1 MGLLT
6 LKNTGAGNGAH
17 EPGAQAPKKGIK
29 KPPERGENMT
39 KQERMKQERMK
50 RERAVMLIALRNP
63 ERRAQIMALLRDA
76 ERETREAAVRI
87 EHPAAR
93 AGAE

>member
-1 MGLLT
+1 M
-6 LKNTGAGNGAH
+6 KNTGAGNVAH

-29 KPPERGENMT
+29 KPPEREENMT
-39 KQERMKQERMK
+39 KPERMK

-63 ERRAQIMALLRDA
+63 ARRAQIMALLRDA
-76 ERETREAAVRI
+76 ERETREAAARI
-87 EHPAAR
+87 EHPAPR

>member
-1 MGLLT
+1 M
-6 LKNTGAGNGAH
+6 KNTGAGNVAH

-39 KQERMKQERMK
+39 KLEMMK

-76 ERETREAAVRI
+76 ERETREAATRR

>member
-1 MGLLT
+1 M
-6 LKNTGAGNGAH
+6 AH

-29 KPPERGENMT
+29 KPPERGEIMT
-39 KQERMKQERMK
+39 KRDRMM

-63 ERRAQIMALLRDA
+63 ERRAQIMAMLRDA
-76 ERETREAAVRI
+76 ERETREAAARI
-87 EHPAAR
+87 EHPEAR

>member
-1 MGLLT
+1 M
-6 LKNTGAGNGAH
+6 AH
-17 EPGAQAPKKGIK
+17 EPGAQPPKKGIK

-39 KQERMKQERMK
+39 KQEMMK

-76 ERETREAAVRI
+76 ERETREAAARI

>member
-1 MGLLT
+1 
-6 LKNTGAGNGAH
+6 
-17 EPGAQAPKKGIK
+17 
-29 KPPERGENMT
+29 MT
-39 KQERMKQERMK
+39 KLEMMK

-76 ERETREAAVRI
+76 ERETREAATRR
-87 EHPAAR
+87 EHPAAG

>member
-1 MGLLT
+1 M
-6 LKNTGAGNGAH
+6 KNTGAGNVAH

-39 KQERMKQERMK
+39 KLEMMK

-63 ERRAQIMALLRDA
+63 ERRAQIMALLKDA
-76 ERETREAAVRI
+76 ERETREAAARI
-87 EHPAAR
+87 EHPAPG
-93 AGAE
+93 AGTE

>member
-1 MGLLT
+1 M
-6 LKNTGAGNGAH
+6 KNTGAGNVAH

-39 KQERMKQERMK
+39 KQEMMK
-50 RERAVMLIALRNP
+50 RERAVMLITLRNP
-63 ERRAQIMALLRDA
+63 ERRTQIMALLRDA
-76 ERETREAAVRI
+76 ERETREAAARI
-87 EHPAAR
+87 EHPAPR

>member
-1 MGLLT
+1 M
-6 LKNTGAGNGAH
+6 AH

-29 KPPERGENMT
+29 KPQERGENMT
-39 KQERMKQERMK
+39 KLEMMK

-76 ERETREAAVRI
+76 ERETREAAARI

>member
-1 MGLLT
+1 M
-6 LKNTGAGNGAH
+6 AH

-29 KPPERGENMT
+29 KPLERGENMT
-39 KQERMKQERMK
+39 KLEMMK

-76 ERETREAAVRI
+76 ERETREAATRR
-87 EHPAAR
+87 EHPAAG

>member
-1 MGLLT
+1 
-6 LKNTGAGNGAH
+6 
-17 EPGAQAPKKGIK
+17 
-29 KPPERGENMT
+29 MT
-39 KQERMKQERMK
+39 KQEMMK
-50 RERAVMLIALRNP
+50 RERAVMLITLRNP

-76 ERETREAAVRI
+76 ERETREAAARI

>member
-6 LKNTGAGNGAH
+6 LKNTGAGNVAH

-39 KQERMKQERMK
+39 KLERMK

-76 ERETREAAVRI
+76 ERETREAAARI

-93 AGAE
+93 ARAE

>member
-1 MGLLT
+1 M
-6 LKNTGAGNGAH
+6 KNTGAGNVAH

-39 KQERMKQERMK
+39 KREMMK

-63 ERRAQIMALLRDA
+63 ERRAQIMALLKDA
-76 ERETREAAVRI
+76 ERETREAAARI
-87 EHPAAR
+87 EHPAPR

>member
-1 MGLLT
+1 M
-6 LKNTGAGNGAH
+6 AH

-39 KQERMKQERMK
+39 KQEMMK
-50 RERAVMLIALRNP
+50 RERAVMLITLRNP
-63 ERRAQIMALLRDA
+63 ERRAQIMALLKDA
-76 ERETREAAVRI
+76 ERETREAAARI
-87 EHPAAR
+87 EHPAPR